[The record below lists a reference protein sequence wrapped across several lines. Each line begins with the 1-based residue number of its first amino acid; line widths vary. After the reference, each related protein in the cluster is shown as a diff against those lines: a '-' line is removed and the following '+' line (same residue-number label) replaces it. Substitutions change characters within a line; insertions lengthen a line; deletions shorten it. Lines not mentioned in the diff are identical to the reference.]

1 MLKTIYASIGNSDDR
16 LTQKQWADY
25 AEEFVQTITDL
36 SEQFFGVWYSESS
49 SEYQNMCVAFEVGE
63 GAEKELRQ
71 QLTRLRKDY
80 VQDSIAWSEVPQTEF
95 L

>member
-25 AEEFVQTITDL
+25 VEEFVQTITDL

-49 SEYQNMCVAFEVGE
+49 SPFQNLCVAFEIGE
-63 GAEKELRQ
+63 GAERELRS
-71 QLTRLRKDY
+71 QLVRLRKDY
-80 VQDSIAWSEVPQTEF
+80 VQDSIAWAEVPQTEF